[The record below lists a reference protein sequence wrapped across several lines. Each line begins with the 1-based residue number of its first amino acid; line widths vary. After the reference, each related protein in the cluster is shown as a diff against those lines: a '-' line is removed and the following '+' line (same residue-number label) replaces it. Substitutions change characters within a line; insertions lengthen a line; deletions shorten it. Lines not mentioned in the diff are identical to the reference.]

1 MGAMVLFERHC
12 WQAIES
18 YKKKWADCRRGR
30 VCREPETLYII
41 VPHERQRFSPVDAPG
56 LYFLTYTV
64 SLKPTEFKTNN
75 FT

>member
-1 MGAMVLFERHC
+1 
-12 WQAIES
+12 
-18 YKKKWADCRRGR
+18 
-30 VCREPETLYII
+30 

-64 SLKPTEFKTNN
+64 SLKPTEFKTSN